1 MKPRKLLALA
11 LTFALTAAIAVP
23 ALAEDI
29 LSGGTTAAPRFND
42 TQGHWAEEIIDRWG
56 GYGVVQGDQ
65 NGNFNPDQPITRGS
79 MATVMVNLLG
89 LSEKPAENPY
99 GDLNGSEWYADAVLK
114 CTAAGV
120 MQGDGSNC
128 NAGANI
134 TRQEATVMF
143 ARALGVEED
152 ASPDLS
158 RFSDGGDVA
167 AWAAG
172 AVSAMADRGIITGAG
187 DGRVQPTRNI
197 DRASTMAI
205 LDKAISTYIVSS
217 GSYEAKD
224 SGITLVRTGG
234 VTISGSAQDILI
246 APGAAGGTVTLDDV
260 SVSGIIT
267 INADGVTLSGTAS
280 VDEVVVN
287 GDNCSVTLPGK
298 TTVRVAEGVT
308 GTKVCGKDVAGGTS
322 TVIQGS
328 TGGSGGNGGYVPP
341 ADPVTLYTYDQVQKS
356 FSDEGAQGTVK
367 QFVGFLTDPSY
378 GTGNDAAFSELD
390 LANTTTFVNKDFT
403 VKPSLFPSLRG
414 VNASVL
420 SSDRTLLWMAYASG
434 GVDCVNVET
443 GEVVTSY
450 SARQLTG
457 GSALLLVL
465 DEDAGIIYLVT
476 EDGVTQLDA

>member
-11 LTFALTAAIAVP
+11 LTFALTATIAVP

-29 LSGGTTAAPRFND
+29 LSGSSAAPKFND

-99 GDLNGSEWYADAVLK
+99 QDLSGSEWYADAVLK

-152 ASPDLS
+152 ASPNLS
-158 RFSDGGDVA
+158 KFADGSDVA
-167 AWAAG
+167 GWAAG

-187 DGRVQPTRNI
+187 DGKVLPTQNI

-205 LDKAISTYIVSS
+205 LDKAISTYIVKG

-224 SGITLVRTGG
+224 SGITLVKAGD

-246 APGAAGGTVTLDDV
+246 APGAAGGSVTLRNA

-267 INADGVTLSGTAS
+267 INADDVTLSGTGS
-280 VDEVVVN
+280 VDEVAVN

-298 TTVRVAEGVT
+298 TTVRVADGVT
-308 GTKVCGKDVAGGTS
+308 GTKVCGKDVAGGSS
-322 TVIQGS
+322 TVIGGS
-328 TGGSGGNGGYVPP
+328 TGGDGGYVPP
-341 ADPVTLYTYDQVQKS
+341 TEPVKQYGTWEDALESSSVPDDVKQYIRYAYLGEYQGVNFKVVPNVIPVGDGFNTSIFDADRNLWIGTDTGILILSEDGKDTTVITSDSKDADYLKYDNVTML
-356 FSDEGAQGTVK
+356 FSD
-367 QFVGFLTDPSY
+367 
-378 GTGNDAAFSELD
+378 
-390 LANTTTFVNKDFT
+390 
-403 VKPSLFPSLRG
+403 
-414 VNASVL
+414 
-420 SSDRTLLWMAYASG
+420 
-434 GVDCVNVET
+434 
-443 GEVVTSY
+443 
-450 SARQLTG
+450 G
-457 GSALLLVL
+457 GSGAWVL
-465 DEDAGIIYLVT
+465 CGNPETEENAVCHIIEVK
-476 EDGVTQLDA
+476 

>member
-11 LTFALTAAIAVP
+11 LTFALTATIAVP

-29 LSGGTTAAPRFND
+29 LSGSSAAPKFND

-99 GDLNGSEWYADAVLK
+99 QDLSGSEWYADAVLK

-152 ASPDLS
+152 ASPNLS
-158 RFSDGGDVA
+158 KFADGSDVA
-167 AWAAG
+167 GWAAG

-187 DGRVQPTRNI
+187 DGKVLPTQNI

-205 LDKAISTYIVSS
+205 LDKAISTYIVKG

-224 SGITLVRTGG
+224 SGITLVKAGD

-246 APGAAGGTVTLDDV
+246 APGAAGGSVTLRNA

-267 INADGVTLSGTAS
+267 INADDVTLSGTGS
-280 VDEVVVN
+280 VDEVAVN

-298 TTVRVAEGVT
+298 TTVRVADGVT
-308 GTKVCGKDVAGGTS
+308 GTKVCGKDVAGGSS
-322 TVIQGS
+322 TVIGGS
-328 TGGSGGNGGYVPP
+328 TGGSDGGYVPP
-341 ADPVTLYTYDQVQKS
+341 TEPVKQYGIWEDALESSSVPDDVKQYIRYAYLGEYQGVNFKVVPNVIPVGDGFNTSIFDADRNLWIGTDTGILILSEDGKDTTVITSDSKDADYLKYDNVTML
-356 FSDEGAQGTVK
+356 FSD
-367 QFVGFLTDPSY
+367 
-378 GTGNDAAFSELD
+378 
-390 LANTTTFVNKDFT
+390 
-403 VKPSLFPSLRG
+403 
-414 VNASVL
+414 
-420 SSDRTLLWMAYASG
+420 
-434 GVDCVNVET
+434 
-443 GEVVTSY
+443 
-450 SARQLTG
+450 G
-457 GSALLLVL
+457 GSGAWVL
-465 DEDAGIIYLVT
+465 CGNPETEENAVCHIIEVK
-476 EDGVTQLDA
+476 

>member
-11 LTFALTAAIAVP
+11 LTFALTATIAVP

-65 NGNFNPDQPITRGS
+65 NGSFNPDQPITRGS

-143 ARALGVEED
+143 ARALGVEAD

-158 RFSDGGDVA
+158 KFSDGGDVA

-187 DGRVQPTRNI
+187 DGRVQPTQNI

-341 ADPVTLYTYDQVQKS
+341 ADPVTQHGTWKDALEDSSVPDEVKQYIRYAYLDEYQGVNFKVVPNVIPVGDGFNTSIFDAERNLWIGTDTGILILSQDGETTSVITADNTDEGYLKYNRVTML
-356 FSDEGAQGTVK
+356 FSD
-367 QFVGFLTDPSY
+367 
-378 GTGNDAAFSELD
+378 
-390 LANTTTFVNKDFT
+390 
-403 VKPSLFPSLRG
+403 
-414 VNASVL
+414 
-420 SSDRTLLWMAYASG
+420 
-434 GVDCVNVET
+434 
-443 GEVVTSY
+443 
-450 SARQLTG
+450 G
-457 GSALLLVL
+457 GSGAWVL
-465 DEDAGIIYLVT
+465 CGNPET
-476 EDGVTQLDA
+476 EENAVCHIAEVN

>member
-11 LTFALTAAIAVP
+11 LTFALTATIAVP

-29 LSGGTTAAPRFND
+29 LSGSSAAPKFND

-99 GDLNGSEWYADAVLK
+99 QDLSGSEWYADAVLK

-152 ASPDLS
+152 ASPNLS
-158 RFSDGGDVA
+158 KFADGSDVA
-167 AWAAG
+167 GWAAG

-187 DGRVQPTRNI
+187 DGKVLPTQNI

-205 LDKAISTYIVSS
+205 LDKAISTYIVKG

-224 SGITLVRTGG
+224 SGITLVKAGD
-234 VTISGSAQDILI
+234 VTISVSAQDILI
-246 APGAAGGTVTLDDV
+246 APGAAGGSVTLRNA

-267 INADGVTLSGTAS
+267 INADDVTLSGTGS
-280 VDEVVVN
+280 VDEVAVN

-298 TTVRVAEGVT
+298 TTVRVADGVT
-308 GTKVCGKDVAGGTS
+308 GTKVCGKDVAGGSS
-322 TVIQGS
+322 TVIGGS
-328 TGGSGGNGGYVPP
+328 TGGSDGGYVPP
-341 ADPVTLYTYDQVQKS
+341 TEPVKQYGTWEDALESSSVPDDVKQYIRYAYLGEYQGVNFKVVPNVIPVGDGFNTSIFDADRNLWIGTDTGILILSEDGKDTTVITSDSKDADYLKYDNVTML
-356 FSDEGAQGTVK
+356 FSD
-367 QFVGFLTDPSY
+367 
-378 GTGNDAAFSELD
+378 
-390 LANTTTFVNKDFT
+390 
-403 VKPSLFPSLRG
+403 
-414 VNASVL
+414 
-420 SSDRTLLWMAYASG
+420 
-434 GVDCVNVET
+434 
-443 GEVVTSY
+443 
-450 SARQLTG
+450 G
-457 GSALLLVL
+457 GSGAWVL
-465 DEDAGIIYLVT
+465 CGNPETEENAMCHIIEVK
-476 EDGVTQLDA
+476 

>member
-11 LTFALTAAIAVP
+11 LTFALTATIAVP

-29 LSGGTTAAPRFND
+29 LSGSSAAPKFND

-99 GDLNGSEWYADAVLK
+99 QDLSGSEWYADAVLK

-152 ASPDLS
+152 ASPNLS
-158 RFSDGGDVA
+158 KFADGSDVA
-167 AWAAG
+167 GWAAG

-187 DGRVQPTRNI
+187 DGKVLPTQNI

-205 LDKAISTYIVSS
+205 LDKAISTYIVKG

-224 SGITLVRTGG
+224 SGITLVRAGD

-246 APGAAGGTVTLDDV
+246 APGAAGGSVTLRNA

-267 INADGVTLSGTAS
+267 INADDVTLSGTGS
-280 VDEVVVN
+280 VDEVAVN

-298 TTVRVAEGVT
+298 TTVKVADGVT
-308 GTKVCGKDVAGGTS
+308 GTKVCGKDVAGGSS
-322 TVIQGS
+322 TVIGGS
-328 TGGSGGNGGYVPP
+328 TGGDGGYVPP
-341 ADPVTLYTYDQVQKS
+341 TEPVKQYGTWEAALESSSVPDDVKQYIRYAYLGEYQGVNFKVVPNVIPVGDGFNTSIFDADRNLWIGTDTGILILSEDGKDTTVITSDSKDADYLKYDNVTML
-356 FSDEGAQGTVK
+356 FSD
-367 QFVGFLTDPSY
+367 
-378 GTGNDAAFSELD
+378 
-390 LANTTTFVNKDFT
+390 
-403 VKPSLFPSLRG
+403 
-414 VNASVL
+414 
-420 SSDRTLLWMAYASG
+420 
-434 GVDCVNVET
+434 
-443 GEVVTSY
+443 
-450 SARQLTG
+450 G
-457 GSALLLVL
+457 GSGAWVL
-465 DEDAGIIYLVT
+465 CGNPETEENAVCHIIEVK
-476 EDGVTQLDA
+476 

>member
-11 LTFALTAAIAVP
+11 LTFALTATIAVP

-29 LSGGTTAAPRFND
+29 LSGSSAAPKFND

-99 GDLNGSEWYADAVLK
+99 QDLSGSEWYADAVLK

-128 NAGANI
+128 SAGANI

-152 ASPDLS
+152 ASPNLS
-158 RFSDGGDVA
+158 KFADGSDVA
-167 AWAAG
+167 GWAAG

-187 DGRVQPTRNI
+187 DGKVLPTQNI

-205 LDKAISTYIVSS
+205 LDKAISTYIVKG

-224 SGITLVRTGG
+224 SGITLVRAGD

-246 APGAAGGTVTLDDV
+246 APGAAGGSVTLRNA
-260 SVSGIIT
+260 SVSGVIT
-267 INADGVTLSGTAS
+267 INADDVTLSGTAS
-280 VDEVVVN
+280 VDEVAVN

-298 TTVRVAEGVT
+298 TTVKVADGVT
-308 GTKVCGKDVAGGTS
+308 GTKVCGKDVAGGSS
-322 TVIQGS
+322 TVIGGS
-328 TGGSGGNGGYVPP
+328 TGGDGGYVPP
-341 ADPVTLYTYDQVQKS
+341 TEPVKQYGTWEAALESSSVPDDVKQYIRYAYLGEYQGVNFKVVPNVIPVGDGFNTSIFDADRNLWIGTDTGILILSEDGKDTTVITSDSKDADYLKYDNVTML
-356 FSDEGAQGTVK
+356 FSD
-367 QFVGFLTDPSY
+367 
-378 GTGNDAAFSELD
+378 
-390 LANTTTFVNKDFT
+390 
-403 VKPSLFPSLRG
+403 
-414 VNASVL
+414 
-420 SSDRTLLWMAYASG
+420 
-434 GVDCVNVET
+434 
-443 GEVVTSY
+443 
-450 SARQLTG
+450 G
-457 GSALLLVL
+457 GSGAWVL
-465 DEDAGIIYLVT
+465 CGNPETEENAVCHIIEVK
-476 EDGVTQLDA
+476 

>member
-11 LTFALTAAIAVP
+11 LTFALTATIAVP

-29 LSGGTTAAPRFND
+29 LSGSSAAPKFND

-99 GDLNGSEWYADAVLK
+99 QDLSGSEWYADAVLK

-152 ASPDLS
+152 ASPNLS
-158 RFSDGGDVA
+158 KFADGSDVA
-167 AWAAG
+167 GWAAG

-187 DGRVQPTRNI
+187 DGKVLPTQNI

-205 LDKAISTYIVSS
+205 LDKAISTYIVKG

-224 SGITLVRTGG
+224 SGITLVRAGD

-246 APGAAGGTVTLDDV
+246 APGAAGGSVTLRNA

-267 INADGVTLSGTAS
+267 INADDVTLSGTGS
-280 VDEVVVN
+280 VDEVAVN

-298 TTVRVAEGVT
+298 TTVRVADGVT
-308 GTKVCGKDVAGGTS
+308 GTKVCGKDVAGGSS
-322 TVIQGS
+322 TVIGGS
-328 TGGSGGNGGYVPP
+328 TGGSDGGYVPP
-341 ADPVTLYTYDQVQKS
+341 TEPVKQYGTWEDALESSSVPDDVKQYIRYAYLGEYQGVNFKVVPNVIPVGDGFNTSIFDADRNLWIGTDTGILILSEDGKDTTVITSDSKDADYLKYDNVTML
-356 FSDEGAQGTVK
+356 FSD
-367 QFVGFLTDPSY
+367 
-378 GTGNDAAFSELD
+378 
-390 LANTTTFVNKDFT
+390 
-403 VKPSLFPSLRG
+403 
-414 VNASVL
+414 
-420 SSDRTLLWMAYASG
+420 
-434 GVDCVNVET
+434 
-443 GEVVTSY
+443 
-450 SARQLTG
+450 G
-457 GSALLLVL
+457 GSGAWVL
-465 DEDAGIIYLVT
+465 CGNPETEENAVCHIIEVK
-476 EDGVTQLDA
+476 

>member
-11 LTFALTAAIAVP
+11 LTFALTATIAGP

-29 LSGGTTAAPRFND
+29 LSGSSAAPKFND

-99 GDLNGSEWYADAVLK
+99 QDLSGSEWYADAVLK

-152 ASPDLS
+152 ASPNLS
-158 RFSDGGDVA
+158 KFADGSEVA
-167 AWAAG
+167 GWAAG

-187 DGRVQPTRNI
+187 DGKVLPTQNI

-205 LDKAISTYIVSS
+205 LDKAISTYIVKG

-224 SGITLVRTGG
+224 SGITLVRAGD

-246 APGAAGGTVTLDDV
+246 APGAAGGSVTLRNA

-267 INADGVTLSGTAS
+267 INADDVTLSGTAS
-280 VDEVVVN
+280 VDEVAVN

-298 TTVRVAEGVT
+298 TTVKVADGVT

-322 TVIQGS
+322 TVIGGS
-328 TGGSGGNGGYVPP
+328 TGGSDGGYVPP
-341 ADPVTLYTYDQVQKS
+341 TEPVKQYTYDQVKDS
-356 FSDEGAQGTVK
+356 FSDDGAQGTVK
-367 QFVGFLTDPSY
+367 QYVAFLTDPSY
-378 GTGNDAAFSELD
+378 GTGNDAAFSDLD
-390 LANTTTFVNKDFT
+390 LANTQTFVNKDFT
-403 VKPSLFPSLRG
+403 MKPSIFPSLRG

-420 SSDRTLLWMAYASG
+420 SADRTQLWMAYAAG
-434 GVDCVNVET
+434 GVDCVNVES
-443 GEVVTSY
+443 GEVVASY

-465 DEDAGIIYLVT
+465 DEDAGVIYLVT